1 MTALVCQE
9 SILDPHE
16 ATGADWVN
24 LRSGIEGPSLPS
36 SLSLSVL
43 LGYLWF
49 LGNSLRD
56 DLLDVS
62 SLWTL
67 TIVIYELDTQEL
79 LSVELPK
86 KKNKTQTKP
95 NKQNNKEIMSWVR
108 LQFCVGP
115 H

>member
-86 KKNKTQTKP
+86 KKTKHKLNQTNKTIK
-95 NKQNNKEIMSWVR
+95 K
-108 LQFCVGP
+108 LCLG
-115 H
+115 